1 VVTGVEVVTVV
12 ATAVEVLAIEDVDAV
27 VSLKESSDDLQL
39 ISKIVQVENVANW
52 RIFLS
57 VIVEANA
64 V

>member
-1 VVTGVEVVTVV
+1 
-12 ATAVEVLAIEDVDAV
+12 
-27 VSLKESSDDLQL
+27 LQL